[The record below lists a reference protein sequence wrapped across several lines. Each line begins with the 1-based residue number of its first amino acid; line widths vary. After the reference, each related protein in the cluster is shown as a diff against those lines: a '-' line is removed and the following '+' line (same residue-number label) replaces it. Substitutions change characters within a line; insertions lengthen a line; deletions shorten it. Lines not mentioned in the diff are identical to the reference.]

1 MLVPMTDW
9 EALDAR
15 QQKVLQAA
23 LDLVNGEQD
32 LEKVLHCYT
41 TIAKYV
47 INSTYNEPNKV
58 NEM

>member
-1 MLVPMTDW
+1 MTDW